1 MSIEQFELCIKPD
14 VDKVIWRYMNLEKF
28 ESILRDNALFF
39 CRVDRFADP
48 FEGSI
53 PKHEADYR
61 IQEHRTISYYY
72 GNEFDPIK
80 AQQNIDLISN
90 LHRKFKM
97 QHVINCWHLNNSEN
111 DSMWRLYLDSNEG
124 IAIKTTVAKLKNS
137 FVETEE
143 EINISKVRYLD
154 YEVENWYD
162 EVQYPIKSYNMF
174 IPLVHKR
181 IEFKQEEEV
190 RLIHSIKTECE
201 LNEYWK
207 AQPNPIGK
215 KIAVN
220 VANLVDS
227 IYTPPTCDES
237 QIEKVKKIVEKYNFN
252 FKILKSGLSIE
263 PYY

>member
-1 MSIEQFELCIKPD
+1 
-14 VDKVIWRYMNLEKF
+14 
-28 ESILRDNALFF
+28 
-39 CRVDRFADP
+39 
-48 FEGSI
+48 
-53 PKHEADYR
+53 
-61 IQEHRTISYYY
+61 
-72 GNEFDPIK
+72 
-80 AQQNIDLISN
+80 
-90 LHRKFKM
+90 
-97 QHVINCWHLNNSEN
+97 
-111 DSMWRLYLDSNEG
+111 
-124 IAIKTTVAKLKNS
+124 
-137 FVETEE
+137 
-143 EINISKVRYLD
+143 
-154 YEVENWYD
+154 
-162 EVQYPIKSYNMF
+162 MF

-190 RLIHSIKTECE
+190 RLIHSIKTEFE